1 MPDHYTRYMRFPS
14 LNRLDALMTRLLPTF
29 RALLDALDS
38 IGLARKPTTQQT
50 HALCQRFVEM
60 VAGIT
65 GERCAIAIG
74 QTVIAREHGHRT
86 NPSRSVG
93 RQA

>member
-1 MPDHYTRYMRFPS
+1 
-14 LNRLDALMTRLLPTF
+14 MTRLLPTF

-65 GERCAIAIG
+65 GMRVEIRIG
-74 QTVIAREHGHRT
+74 TAVIVRGT
-86 NPSRSVG
+86 NE
-93 RQA
+93 

>member
-14 LNRLDALMTRLLPTF
+14 LNRLDTLMTHLLPTF

-50 HALCQRFVEM
+50 HALFQRFVEM

-65 GERCAIAIG
+65 GMRVTVWIG
-74 QTVIAREHGHRT
+74 ETPIARTANEI
-86 NPSRSVG
+86 
-93 RQA
+93 RQRVQRH